1 MTDLKIAGA
10 PITWGVCEVPG
21 WGAQLPVE
29 RVLREM
35 AGLGLTA
42 TEFGPEGFLPVDP
55 AERAAVLSDL
65 GMTAVGGF
73 VPLVLHD
80 AARDPLPALRT
91 ELEAFVAAGAGVVVL
106 SADSGLSGYDERVE
120 LDDTGWAT
128 LLTNLGRARDAA
140 AEVGVLAV
148 LHPHV
153 GTLVESRADVDR
165 VLTGSDIGLCLDSG
179 HLLIGGTDPVE
190 LARDHAARIRHVH
203 LKDVDLPTAQ
213 RVRDGGITYYEGVQE
228 GLYRPLGQGDVD
240 VRALVGSLL
249 DAGYDGWFVLEQDTV
264 LQLQPDEGE
273 GPVADAGASA
283 EHLRAVAAELDAAR
297 PAAQA

>member
-21 WGAQLPVE
+21 WGTQLPVE

-35 AGLGLTA
+35 REVGLSA

-55 AERAAVLSDL
+55 ADRAAVLRDHGL
-65 GMTAVGGF
+65 VAVGGF
-73 VPLVLHD
+73 VPVVLHD
-80 AARDPLPALRT
+80 PERDPVPALRT

-120 LDDTGWAT
+120 LDEAGWSTLLAT
-128 LLTNLGRARDAA
+128 LVRLRDAA

-153 GTLVESRADVDR
+153 GTLVESSDDVER
-165 VLTGSDIGLCLDSG
+165 VLAGCDVGLCLDSG
-179 HLLIGGTDPVE
+179 HLLIGGTDPVA
-190 LARDHAARIRHVH
+190 LAQAHPERVRHVH
-203 LKDVDLPTAQ
+203 LKDVDAATAQ
-213 RVRDGGITYYEGVQE
+213 RVRDGDLTYYQAVQQ

-240 VRALVGSLL
+240 VRSLL
-249 DAGYDGWFVLEQDTV
+249 ASLLGSGYDGWFVLEQDTV
-264 LQLQPDEGE
+264 LQLLPEDGE
-273 GPVADAGASA
+273 GPVTAAGASA
-283 EHLRAVAAELDAAR
+283 DHLRRLAAELGL
-297 PAAQA
+297 

>member
-1 MTDLKIAGA
+1 VTDLKIAGA

-35 AGLGLTA
+35 VQLGLTA
-42 TEFGPEGFLPVDP
+42 TEFGPEGFLPVEP
-55 AERAAVLSDL
+55 ADRAAALRASGL
-65 GMTAVGGF
+65 EAVGGF
-73 VPLVLHD
+73 VPVVLHD
-80 AARDPLPALRT
+80 PERDPLPALRT

-106 SADSGLSGYDERVE
+106 SADSGLAGYDERVE
-120 LDDTGWAT
+120 LDEAGWST

-153 GTLVESRADVDR
+153 GTLVESRADVER
-165 VLTGSDIGLCLDSG
+165 VLAGTDVGLCLDSG

-190 LARDHAARIRHVH
+190 LARDHAARVRHVH
-203 LKDVDLPTAQ
+203 LKDVHLPTAQ
-213 RVRDGGITYYEGVQE
+213 RVRDGEITYYEAVQE

-240 VRALVGSLL
+240 VRSLL
-249 DAGYDGWFVLEQDTV
+249 QSLLAAGYDGWFVLEQDTV
-264 LQLQPDEGE
+264 LQLVPAEGE

-283 EHLRAVAAELDAAR
+283 AHLRSLAAELA
-297 PAAQA
+297 